1 VDPASGEPADEGELV
16 FTTLH
21 REAMPLVRYRSG
33 DRARRADC
41 HCWMPFRSIQLLGR
55 TNDMIVAGDMNLY
68 GQVIAGRVA
77 QVPQATGRVE
87 LVLDKVELTDR
98 LQLRVEGA
106 GVDPSAVRQTLY
118 DAYPETPVNIRAGN
132 LILEIETGVDLG
144 DQIKSLTIVDRR
156 VRS

>member
-1 VDPASGEPADEGELV
+1 MDPASGEPADEGELV

-41 HCWMPFRSIQLLGR
+41 HCWLPFRGSQLLGR
-55 TNDMIVAGDMNLY
+55 TDDMIVAGDMNLY
-68 GQVIAGRVA
+68 GKVIAGRVA
-77 QVPQATGRVE
+77 QVSKATGRVE
-87 LVLDKVELTDR
+87 LVLDRVELKDR
-98 LQLRVEGA
+98 LRVEGT

-118 DAYPETPVNIRAGN
+118 DAYRETPVNIRNGN
-132 LILEIETGVDLG
+132 LILEIETDVDLG

-156 VRS
+156 VMS